1 MVQHLTL
8 LLPHCCCG
16 HTHLS
21 YMVVHATPSHHPQC
35 VEGTLQPLLCLL
47 AAGVVGVVV
56 DQQVQDGCRKTGGR
70 NE

>member
-1 MVQHLTL
+1 
-8 LLPHCCCG
+8 
-16 HTHLS
+16 
-21 YMVVHATPSHHPQC
+21 MVVHAAPPHHPQC
-35 VEGTLQPLLCLL
+35 VEGGLQALLCLR